1 MTAKNPDRQDKE
13 PGNDNF
19 WAQFAKYS
27 EIAFIFPAAT
37 VGGLLIGIALDHWL
51 HTTWIYIVGLLLGI
65 VAGFIQL
72 VRTGMSSENN
82 S

>member
-1 MTAKNPDRQDKE
+1 LAPEDENKDQNPENKNL
-13 PGNDNF
+13 

-37 VGGLLIGIALDHWL
+37 VAGLLLGLALDHWL
-51 HTTWIYIVGLLLGI
+51 HTTWLYMAGLILGI

-72 VRTGMSSENN
+72 IRIGMSPDSK
-82 S
+82 